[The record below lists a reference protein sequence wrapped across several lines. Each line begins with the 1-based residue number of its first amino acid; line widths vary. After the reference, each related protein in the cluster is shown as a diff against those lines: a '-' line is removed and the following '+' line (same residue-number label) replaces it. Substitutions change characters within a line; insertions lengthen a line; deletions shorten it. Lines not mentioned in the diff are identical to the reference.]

1 MPLYEYRCGTCG
13 KSFEQLRRM
22 QDADRDLECPEC
34 KSREVE
40 RQLSTFSSGGCGSGG
55 GSGRFT

>member
-1 MPLYEYRCGTCG
+1 MYEYRCAACG

-34 KSREVE
+34 RSHEVE
-40 RQLSTFSSGGCGSGG
+40 RQLSTFASTGCGSGS
-55 GSGRFT
+55 GSRRFT